1 MTMPTYVVEVEAL
14 RRERAAAGIRSLA
27 ELTVEEAR
35 TAERLELQSRTVERE
50 AVALVVDRSID
61 GIPVRCYLPESAQPL
76 PALVWFPG
84 GGWVLGSVETTDA
97 VCRRIAN
104 TTPCAVVAVDY
115 RRAPEYPF
123 PAAVEDAYAATTGVV
138 AESAALGIDAGRVA
152 VGGASAGGNLAAVV
166 AQLCRD
172 RRGPALALQLLV
184 YPATD
189 FRSDTPSRREALD
202 PYFFNRDDLAWCW
215 SHYLAADE
223 DGDDPRA
230 SPLHAPDCSRL
241 PPALVLTA
249 EHDPLRD
256 EAEQY
261 ARRLASNGVAVDLVR
276 YDGVPHGFFSMADT
290 LAAAADARERAA
302 TALARALRTIE
313 LTGIGIP
320 PHGTE

>member
-14 RRERAAAGIRSLA
+14 RRERAAAGMQSLA
-27 ELTVEEAR
+27 ELTVGEAR
-35 TAERLELQSRTVERE
+35 TAERRELQSRAVGRE
-50 AVALVVDRSID
+50 PVAVVVDRSLD
-61 GIPVRCYLPESAQPL
+61 GIPVRCYLPESPQPR

-97 VCRRIAN
+97 VCRRMAN

-115 RRAPEYPF
+115 RRAPEHPF
-123 PAAVEDAYAATTGVV
+123 PAAVEDAYAATAGVV
-138 AESAALGIDAGRVA
+138 AEAAALGIDAGRVA

-172 RRGPALALQLLV
+172 RHGPPLALQLLV

-189 FRSDTPSRREALD
+189 FRSDTPSRRETLD

-215 SHYLAADE
+215 SQYLAADE

-290 LAAAADARERAA
+290 VAAATDARERAA
-302 TALARALRTIE
+302 KALARALSAASPA
-313 LTGIGIP
+313 G
-320 PHGTE
+320 H